1 MELSDI
7 EVKPDHLGSFEAS
20 QRGDMTWG
28 DGGYTV
34 IVSAWGSTEEEARAN
49 LAKAL
54 SEVVKTPER

>member
-1 MELSDI
+1 MEISDI
-7 EVKPDHLGSFEAS
+7 EIRENLGGIEAS

-34 IVSAWGSTEEEARAN
+34 IVSAWGRTEEEARAN

-54 SEVVKTPER
+54 SEVAVFQG